1 MWITESFLGTK
12 TNGVKYLFFLLYE
25 DYIEEQT
32 QFAQELNLE
41 LERFARN
48 LGDNGALVRPFQGD
62 IESSRKGILDKNW
75 TESEKQEIS
84 KTPAL
89 LMIDKNFDT
98 FNPKEDQWLLFNFGE
113 KLDEGIVGTYKYKEP
128 LKAIVE
134 AAKDDNIDIFEI
146 AHKAK
151 HELSINEATK
161 IFTAK
166 PGVFGFSIDLI
177 KAGDLIVTAFK
188 RNKAQIEDIT
198 SKWS

>member
-12 TNGVKYLFFLLYE
+12 TNGAKYLFFLLFE

-32 QFAQELNLE
+32 QFAEELNLE

-48 LGDNGALVRPFQGD
+48 LGDKGALVRPFQGD

-75 TESEKQEIS
+75 TESEKREIS

-89 LMIDKNFDT
+89 LMIDKDFDT
-98 FNPKEDQWLLFNFGE
+98 FNPEEDSWLLFNFGE
-113 KLDEGIVGTYKYKEP
+113 KLHEGIVGAYKYKEP

-134 AAKDDNIDIFEI
+134 ATKEDNINIFEV

-151 HELSINEATK
+151 HELSVNDATK
-161 IFTAK
+161 VFTAN
-166 PGVFGFSIDLI
+166 PGIFGFSIDLI
-177 KAGDLIVTAFK
+177 KAGDLMVTAFK
-188 RNKAQIEDIT
+188 RYK
-198 SKWS
+198 K